1 MISEAKSE
9 IELAYIFLE
18 QCFARK
24 IMVKLL
30 VKEKQ

>member
-1 MISEAKSE
+1 VISEAESK

-18 QCFARK
+18 QFFVRK

-30 VKEKQ
+30 IKEKQ